1 MDCTSSIIMHIIEQ
15 FSLNLLCTCV
25 KSSGTNTFFF
35 TNEIFILIFVP
46 GKKISKKVDAQRKLV
61 DSDSEEELAA
71 AQNMAVPPDDPG
83 NVPRLSLSATFR

>member
-1 MDCTSSIIMHIIEQ
+1 MSSPVELI
-15 FSLNLLCTCV
+15 C
-25 KSSGTNTFFF
+25 FF
-35 TNEIFILIFVP
+35 TNEILILIFVP

-71 AQNMAVPPDDPG
+71 AQNLAVPPDDPG

>member
-1 MDCTSSIIMHIIEQ
+1 MKYS
-15 FSLNLLCTCV
+15 FLFL
-25 KSSGTNTFFF
+25 FA
-35 TNEIFILIFVP
+35 
-46 GKKISKKVDAQRKLV
+46 GKKISEKVDAQRKLV